1 MKKIY
6 SIIANGQVSL
16 EGQVIEAGDCIGTL
30 TTEQPIGNVQSLIRF
45 GNCSLQPVASEPAMV
60 KRKDSE
66 SKSKP
71 LVPKKSEEESTV
83 DPDALNVDDEAPA
96 PEPQKAKEA
105 EPSKEPEIELDAS
118 FASLDKKWAKALTVH
133 GLTSRDEVAKFVN
146 EGGDLKEVDGIGNK
160 TKLAIEAWLK

>member
-60 KRKDSE
+60 KRKDTQ

-71 LVPKKSEEESTV
+71 ISTKDTEKDSSV
-83 DPDALNVDDEAPA
+83 DPDALNVDEEES
-96 PEPQKAKEA
+96 PEPKKAKEA
-105 EPSKEPEIELDAS
+105 EPLKEPEIELDAS
-118 FASLDKKWAKALTVH
+118 FGSLDKKWAKALTVH

-160 TKLAIEAWLK
+160 TKIAIEAWLK